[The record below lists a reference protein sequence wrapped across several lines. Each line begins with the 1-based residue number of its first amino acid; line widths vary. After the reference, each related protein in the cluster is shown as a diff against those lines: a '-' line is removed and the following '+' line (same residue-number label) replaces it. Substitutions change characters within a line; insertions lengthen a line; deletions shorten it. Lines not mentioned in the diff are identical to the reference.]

1 LRLWDRIILTHWLAI
16 CNLGWN
22 SFWNPIVRVDF
33 LMMHMALMKYL
44 YFVIVDDH
52 FDCGLSSTLMDEG
65 FEVWFKGRIDIG
77 LSNGPQM
84 KMMLPVCNEKKWT
97 MYVRVVMKLEIRGI
111 ELVARMVSQN
121 DVGDK
126 SSRSPMLTEVVDE
139 QGLECGIVLMQSSQE
154 S

>member
-1 LRLWDRIILTHWLAI
+1 
-16 CNLGWN
+16 
-22 SFWNPIVRVDF
+22 
-33 LMMHMALMKYL
+33 
-44 YFVIVDDH
+44 
-52 FDCGLSSTLMDEG
+52 
-65 FEVWFKGRIDIG
+65 
-77 LSNGPQM
+77 M

-97 MYVRVVMKLEIRGI
+97 MYVRVVMKSEIRGI